1 MTDNTV
7 LEPPSET
14 EMNKTRA
21 DMAGGHSYDAQTIK
35 VLKGLEAVRQR
46 PAMYIGDIAQRGLHR
61 LVYEVVDNSVD
72 EAMAGFC
79 DQITVEIG
87 EDESIKV
94 TDNGRGIPVDM
105 HQEQKV
111 SALEVVMTTLHAG
124 GKFDH
129 SSYKVSGGL
138 HGVGVSVVNALSE
151 KCVVEVRRDGKV
163 YMQEYKRGDARERV
177 KESGTTKKTGTTVW
191 FLPDDT
197 IFTNVQFKFDILAA
211 RLRELA
217 FLNAGLTITLIDKRA
232 EDKQE
237 VFYYKGGLVAFVK
250 YINES
255 KNPVHKKPIYFN
267 KTRDDVVVEVALQ
280 FNDGYNESIFAYV
293 NNIHTSEG
301 GTHLTGFRTAL
312 TRQINTFATKNNLLK
327 TGDLPISGDDTREG
341 LACIVSVKV
350 IDPQFEGQTKS
361 KLGNS
366 EVRGIVESVT
376 NESLQSYFEE
386 SPADA
391 RKVCEKVIAASR
403 ARMAARNARD
413 LARRKTA
420 LDSAALPGKLADCA
434 SRDPAE
440 SELFIVEGD
449 SAGGNAKQGRDRR
462 CQAILPLK
470 GKILNVEKARL
481 DKMLA
486 HDEIRA
492 LVTAIGAGVGKT
504 DFDISKVRYHKI
516 IIMTDADVDGAHI
529 RTLILTFLF
538 RHMGQLIDTG
548 YVYIAAPPLFRLKK
562 GKQEIYCYNEKE
574 RDQALKK
581 MGKTG
586 VMIQRYKGLGEM
598 NPDQL
603 WRTTMDP
610 ETRTL
615 QQVTIDD
622 APEADALFTKLMGDQ
637 VAPRRAW
644 IEENAQYVRNLDI

>member
-1 MTDNTV
+1 
-7 LEPPSET
+7 EEF
-14 EMNKTRA
+14 
-21 DMAGGHSYDAQTIK
+21 H
-35 VLKGLEAVRQR
+35 
-46 PAMYIGDIAQRGLHR
+46 
-61 LVYEVVDNSVD
+61 
-72 EAMAGFC
+72 
-79 DQITVEIG
+79 
-87 EDESIKV
+87 
-94 TDNGRGIPVDM
+94 
-105 HQEQKV
+105 
-111 SALEVVMTTLHAG
+111 
-124 GKFDH
+124 
-129 SSYKVSGGL
+129 
-138 HGVGVSVVNALSE
+138 
-151 KCVVEVRRDGKV
+151 
-163 YMQEYKRGDARERV
+163 
-177 KESGTTKKTGTTVW
+177 
-191 FLPDDT
+191 
-197 IFTNVQFKFDILAA
+197 
-211 RLRELA
+211 
-217 FLNAGLTITLIDKRA
+217 
-232 EDKQE
+232 
-237 VFYYKGGLVAFVK
+237 YKGGLVAFVR

-255 KNPVHKKPIYFN
+255 KNPVHKKPIHFS
-267 KTRDDVVVEVALQ
+267 KKRDDVVVEIALQ
-280 FNDGYNESIFAYV
+280 FNDGYNESTYAYV

-312 TRQINTFATKNNLLK
+312 TRQVNSFATKSNLLK
-327 TGDLPISGDDTREG
+327 AGDPAIGGDDAREG
-341 LACIVSVKV
+341 LASIVSVKV
-350 IDPQFEGQTKS
+350 VNPQFEGQTKS

-376 NESLQSYFEE
+376 NESLQAYFEE

-391 RKVCEKVIAASR
+391 RRICEKVITASR
-403 ARMAARNARD
+403 ARMAARKARD

-434 SRDPAE
+434 SRDPEE
-440 SELFIVEGD
+440 SELFVVEGD

-492 LVTAIGAGVGKT
+492 LVTAIGTGVGKSE
-504 DFDISKVRYHKI
+504 FDISKVRYHKI

-529 RTLILTFLF
+529 RALILTFLF

-548 YVYIAAPPLFRLKK
+548 YVYIAAPPLYRLKK
-562 GKQEIYCYNEKE
+562 GKQEIYCYNDKE

-615 QQVTIDD
+615 QQVTIDE
-622 APEADALFTKLMGDQ
+622 APEADRLFTKLMGDQ
-637 VAPRRAW
+637 VAPRREW